1 MFRILLLPACLA
13 AVVSAFAVEPDTAVL
28 DRWIARQAAIRSLSA
43 DFTQTRALRVLRN
56 PVSAKG
62 RLWFQAPGNFRW
74 EVGSPPKTIVL
85 RKGGDIRVIE
95 PARQVV
101 KIEAVELG
109 KREAGVME
117 FPFVRSREDLENR
130 FRILDLRTEGE
141 VCRVKLAPRD
151 TRGSLTGINLAF
163 DTEAGHLLSLEMTF
177 RDGSSMRNEFS
188 NVQVNEKLPAGTFA
202 FDTAGFQVIDAG
214 R

>member
-1 MFRILLLPACLA
+1 MFRILLLPAFLA
-13 AVVSAFAVEPDTAVL
+13 AVVSAAEPDTAVL
-28 DRWIARQAAIRSLSA
+28 DHWIAKQVAIRTLSA

-56 PVSAKG
+56 PVAAKG
-62 RLWFQAPGNFRW
+62 RLWFQAPGDFRW

-85 RKGGDIRVIE
+85 RKGDDIRVIE
-95 PARQVV
+95 PAKQVV

-109 KREAGVME
+109 KREAGMME
-117 FPFVRSREDLENR
+117 FPFVRSRADLEER
-130 FRILDLRTEGE
+130 FKILDLRTEAA

-151 TRGSLTGINLAF
+151 TQGFLTGVNLAF
-163 DTEAGHLLSLEMTF
+163 DTETGHLLSLEMIF

-188 NVQVNEKLPAGTFA
+188 NVQVNEKLPAGTFT